1 MTYMLYWL
9 IRLIPLLCISLAI
22 NVNAYADNEKI
33 ISAQHTYDTIG
44 VFTAIYAEKEP
55 QLSIAQV
62 QEAYAQGLF
71 STSDSPVLSLG
82 NGNPAHWITFTVNNP
97 AQNDLLR
104 RLIIENS
111 WLDLI
116 DLYIINNG
124 KLINQQQAGDQFP
137 FSVRPIHHRFF
148 AFDHHY
154 PSGNSQVFIRIE
166 TPDTMIVS
174 IFFGSLND
182 SAARDVFS
190 SYSYG
195 LLYGIIIALLLYNL
209 ILYFNIGIERY
220 LYYVI
225 YLSMFLISNIA
236 YTGHGFWLFWP
247 ENLWWQQWLIPVSI
261 MFYSITGII
270 FALSFLQTRSKFPRI
285 FSLITFICITLF
297 VIQSTLILL
306 EMQAESITFA
316 VTFVIFFSVSTL
328 SLALLS
334 LRSGKREVKFFLIAS
349 IATLLGSSVTAMTSL
364 GIIPYS
370 ALTFR
375 AVEIGIA
382 IDVILLSIALA
393 EKFRLLQQ
401 DKLRAEK
408 LSRIDP
414 LTKLYNRR
422 AFNEVA
428 TTIWHNAER
437 YQQNLSIMVLDID
450 HFKVINDQYGH
461 GTGDQALQSIAK
473 ALKEVVRDG
482 DLLARWGGEEF
493 TILLPET
500 NLIQALTLAE
510 RLREIIAKL
519 HIIADGTEL
528 KFTVSIGVAQKENEM
543 SSIENLFNQADIFM
557 YQAKQAGRNQVY
569 GIYEF

>member
-1 MTYMLYWL
+1 MNTV
-9 IRLIPLLCISLAI
+9 AQ
-22 NVNAYADNEKI
+22 ADNGKT
-33 ISAQHTYDTIG
+33 ISAQKTYSAIG
-44 VFTAIYAEKEP
+44 EFTAIYAEKGP
-55 QLSIAQV
+55 QLSLTQV
-62 QEAYAQGLF
+62 QEIYAQGLF
-71 STSDSPVLSLG
+71 STLNTPVLSLG
-82 NGNPAHWITFTVNNP
+82 NGNPAHWITFTINNP

-116 DLYIINNG
+116 DIYILNNK
-124 KLINQQQAGDQFP
+124 KLITQQQAGDQFP
-137 FSVRPIHHRFF
+137 FSERPINNRFF

-154 PSGNSQVFIRIE
+154 SPGNSQIFIRIE
-166 TPDTMIVS
+166 TPDTMIVP

-182 SAARDVFS
+182 SATRDVFN

-225 YLSMFLISNIA
+225 YLSMFLVGNIA

-247 ENLWWQQWLIPVSI
+247 ESPEWQQRLIPVSI
-261 MFYSITGII
+261 MLYSITGFI

-297 VIQSTLILL
+297 VIQSILILL
-306 EMQAESITFA
+306 RMQAESITFA

-334 LRSGKREVKFFLIAS
+334 LRPGKREVKYFLIAS
-349 IATLLGSSVTAMTSL
+349 IATLLGSFVTAMTSL

-370 ALTFR
+370 VLTFR
-375 AVEIGIA
+375 AIEIGIA
-382 IDVILLSIALA
+382 IDIILLSIALA
-393 EKFRLLQQ
+393 EQFRLLQQ
-401 DKLRAEK
+401 DKLQAEK

-414 LTKLYNRR
+414 LTQLYNRR
-422 AFNEVA
+422 AFNEAA
-428 TTIWHNAER
+428 TSIWHNAER

-450 HFKVINDQYGH
+450 HFKVINDKYGH
-461 GTGDQALQSIAK
+461 GTGDQALKSIANT
-473 ALKEVVRDG
+473 LDEMVRDG
-482 DLLARWGGEEF
+482 DILARWGGEEF

-510 RLREIIAKL
+510 RLRETIAKL
-519 HIIADGTEL
+519 HILVGKTEL
-528 KFTVSIGVAQKENEM
+528 SFTVSIGVAQKEMEM
-543 SSIENLFNQADIFM
+543 SNIENLFNQADIFM

-569 GIYEF
+569 GIY